1 MSSQSVSPEAAAAH
15 AGSTVLMVEDD
26 TLLRHTTAEVLRES
40 GYRVIEACTS
50 SEAVE
55 MLRSG
60 PHIDLLFSDVQ
71 LPDRMD
77 GVALSHYTRQ
87 HAPETKVI
95 LTTGGPEPKPA
106 TADPGAAVPMLRKP
120 YRMKE
125 LIQRI
130 EQLLGSHAA

>member
-1 MSSQSVSPEAAAAH
+1 MTSQSPSAEDAAAH
-15 AGSTVLMVEDD
+15 ATSTVLMVEDD

-60 PHIDLLFSDVQ
+60 PHVDLLFSDVQ

-77 GVALSHYTRQ
+77 GVALSNYTRQ
-87 HAPETKVI
+87 HAPDTKVI
-95 LTTGGPEPKPA
+95 LTTGGPDPKPPA
-106 TADPGAAVPMLRKP
+106 ADPGAEVPMLRKP
-120 YRMKE
+120 YRLKE
-125 LIQRI
+125 LIRQI
-130 EQLLGSHAA
+130 EQLLGIPAA

>member
-1 MSSQSVSPEAAAAH
+1 MSSQFVNPGASAAH
-15 AGSTVLMVEDD
+15 ATSTVLMVEDD

-60 PHIDLLFSDVQ
+60 PHVDLLFSDVQ

-77 GVALSHYTRQ
+77 GVALSDYTRQ
-87 HAPETKVI
+87 HAPDTKVI
-95 LTTGGPEPKPA
+95 LTTGGPEP
-106 TADPGAAVPMLRKP
+106 TAADAGTKVPMLRKP
-120 YRMKE
+120 YRLKE
-125 LIQRI
+125 LIQQI